1 MICPKCNSQYDD
13 SLAACPFCSV
23 TEQPAAQAPNQNDP
37 FQVPQGA
44 AEFAPPPAPVKKKN
58 KLGIIIPIICA
69 VIFVVIGIITS
80 IANNKE
86 STHTMILEEESEEFV
101 MVDEFTFFCKGDR
114 VYKIE
119 ETISFE
125 YDELYA
131 DYIEDIADSI
141 EDDCEDMYGEY
152 ECVDITYETEGTTIV
167 VKFVFNDIEENID
180 DYIEMELVEED
191 TDVLSYSQ
199 SVENMEEEGYE
210 LVEE

>member
-1 MICPKCNSQYDD
+1 MVCPKCNSQYADN
-13 SLAACPFCSV
+13 LPACPFCSA
-23 TEQPAAQAPNQNDP
+23 AAQAPQQAP

-44 AEFAPPPAPVKKKN
+44 AEFAPPPAPVKKKS
-58 KLGIIIPIICA
+58 KAGIIIPIVVA
-69 VIFVVIGIITS
+69 VIFVVLGIASTIM
-80 IANNKE
+80 NNKE
-86 STHTMILEEESEEFV
+86 ATHTMILEEKSEDLV

-131 DYIEDIADSI
+131 DYIVDFADSI
-141 EDDCEDMYGEY
+141 EADCEDMYGKY

-167 VKFVFNDIEENID
+167 VKLVFNDIEENID
-180 DYIEMELVEED
+180 DYIEMEIVEED
-191 TDVLSYSQ
+191 TDVLSYSK
-199 SVENMEEEGYE
+199 SVENMEEEGYK